1 MDVSYYAAI
10 KEQYED
16 SRIVL
21 GQLFLDNY
29 DEVTKVM
36 NDKDLSNLDNFI
48 TNTLSDWAR
57 EFEIFLK
64 RVDDDHFFILAYT
77 GALKK
82 LEEEKFKILDVIR
95 ERTSKRNSP
104 LTLSVGIAYGGDDL
118 AELSRLSQNNLDLAL
133 GRGGD
138 QAVVREIA
146 GQARFYGG
154 KTNPMEKRT
163 RVRARMI
170 SQALNEL
177 MMQSDDI
184 FVMGHAYLIW
194 TPWVLVLG

>member
-1 MDVSYYAAI
+1 M
-10 KEQYED
+10 
-16 SRIVL
+16 
-21 GQLFLDNY
+21 
-29 DEVTKVM
+29 
-36 NDKDLSNLDNFI
+36 
-48 TNTLSDWAR
+48 
-57 EFEIFLK
+57 K

-82 LEEEKFKILDVIR
+82 LEEKFKILDVIR

-146 GQARFYGG
+146 SQARFTAARPIRWKSG
-154 KTNPMEKRT
+154 
-163 RVRARMI
+163 RVSVR
-170 SQALNEL
+170 
-177 MMQSDDI
+177 
-184 FVMGHAYLIW
+184 G
-194 TPWVLVLG
+194 

>member
-104 LTLSVGIAYGGDDL
+104 LTLSVGTFATFAKQSRFGFGTRRRSGGCQRNCRSGTFLRRQD
-118 AELSRLSQNNLDLAL
+118 
-133 GRGGD
+133 
-138 QAVVREIA
+138 
-146 GQARFYGG
+146 
-154 KTNPMEKRT
+154 
-163 RVRARMI
+163 
-170 SQALNEL
+170 
-177 MMQSDDI
+177 QSDGKADACPCADD
-184 FVMGHAYLIW
+184 FPGAERTDDAV
-194 TPWVLVLG
+194 